1 MSRIFH
7 CNFGFEHELVD
18 PGFQPSRSLLGLF
31 TQLSVAWIK
40 IAQPGDIVWLPEGAP
55 LPESCPPDIVVT
67 SSRTALIDLL
77 TQRKV
82 PYDFIPWGW
91 SLPALANF
99 EALRSNSVRA
109 EIPTLDVVKAC
120 NSRWFTWEQEERLGG
135 VLISGE
141 AIEKSISSVLR
152 TMGDVERWLG
162 GMSADSTPWVIKAEF
177 GMSGRERILSRRA
190 ATESQLQWCRKR
202 LDAGELLIA
211 EPWLDRIAEVG
222 VQWHVTPGEDPN
234 CISVTHLDCD
244 AHGQYLNSSP
254 IAREGLAAHWIAAIE
269 HQRPVVRSMAEAGYI
284 GPVGID
290 AMLFR
295 HRLEN
300 REVEA
305 IRPLQDINARW
316 TMGRLVWEASLHR
329 SSQSLVD

>member
-18 PGFQPSRSLLGLF
+18 PSFQPSRSLLGLF

-55 LPESCPPDIVVT
+55 LPEFCPQDVVVT
-67 SSRTALIDLL
+67 SSRTVLIDLL
-77 TQRKV
+77 LQRQA

-91 SLPALANF
+91 SFPALANF
-99 EALRSNSVRA
+99 EALRSNGVRA
-109 EIPTLDVVKAC
+109 EIPPLDIVKAC
-120 NSRWFTWEQEERLGG
+120 NSRRFAWQQEERLGG
-135 VLISGE
+135 VLVNGE

-162 GMSADSTPWVIKAEF
+162 GMSADLTPWVIKAEF
-177 GMSGRERILSRRA
+177 GMSGRERILSRRG
-190 ATESQLQWCRKR
+190 ATASQLQWCRKR

-222 VQWHVTPGEDPN
+222 VQWHIAPGEDPR
-234 CISVTHLDCD
+234 CVGITQLDCD
-244 AHGQYLNSSP
+244 AQGQYLTSHP
-254 IAREGLAAHWIAAIE
+254 IATERLAEHWIATIE
-269 HQRPVVRSMAEAGYI
+269 HERHVVRVMAEAGYI

-295 HRLEN
+295 HRLGN

-329 SSQSLVD
+329 SRQSPVD